1 MNREC
6 RQMPQKQGNSLPAR
20 AVLRPDGLYLALRD
34 IGPGELR
41 DAFMQETVVRVPAA
55 ESFVH
60 VARAD
65 IGKAAPDTAPAGLI
79 FHVARCGSTLISQ
92 LLKTH
97 DKLVVYAEPLP
108 FNELLLP
115 PHKWPRHE
123 LVAALRSLGDAF
135 ARHAGKPYVLKFSSW
150 NTLFCDLLAEAFPDS
165 PWVFSL
171 RDPVEVG
178 VSLLNR
184 PAGWMRDAD
193 GPAAGLR
200 RYVDPDGAAQS
211 PEEFVAR
218 LYGAFCAAVGR
229 LDAGRGRLVHY
240 EALPAAVWEIVAPHF
255 SQSIDDR
262 QRERMAQAA
271 RVNAKAPMGKA
282 LAFASDAAAK
292 QAAASPALRQAID
305 AFARPPLQRL
315 ESLHAQRGRVCS
327 SQSSG

>member
-1 MNREC
+1 
-6 RQMPQKQGNSLPAR
+6 MPEKQGNPLPTR
-20 AVLRPDGLYLALRD
+20 AVLRPEGLYLALRD
-34 IGPGELR
+34 IPAGQLR
-41 DAFMQETVVRVPAA
+41 DAFMQETVVRIPAG

-60 VARAD
+60 VARED
-65 IGKAAPDTAPAGLI
+65 VGKAAPATAPAGII

-97 DKLVVYAEPLP
+97 DNLVVYAEPLP

-115 PHKWPRHE
+115 PHPWPRHE

-165 PWVFSL
+165 PWVLSL

-178 VSLLNR
+178 VSLLR
-184 PAGWMRDAD
+184 QPAGWMRDAE
-193 GPAAGLR
+193 GPASELR
-200 RYVDPDGAAQS
+200 KCVDPEGAAQT

-218 LYGAFCAAVGR
+218 LYGAFCTAAAR

-240 EALPAAVWEIVAPHF
+240 PSLPAAVWEIVAPHF
-255 SQSIDDR
+255 SQPVDDR

-271 RVNAKAPMGKA
+271 RVNSKAPVGKA
-282 LAFASDAAAK
+282 VEFAYDATAK
-292 QAAASPALRQAID
+292 QAAASVALRQAIES
-305 AFARPPLQRL
+305 FARPPLQRL
-315 ESLHAQRGRVCS
+315 EELHASNSGRI
-327 SQSSG
+327 